1 MEVITSRQ
9 NPRYKEIKKL
19 IDDKKYR
26 QETGCF
32 FVDGVNFVAQAI
44 ENNWDVRQLV
54 YVPNKIDSE
63 FKKMVLTKVPAE
75 KYFPIDESLYKALSS
90 KKDIQGVGAVIQQK
104 VTANTLYSGTG
115 VVLENI
121 ANPGNLGSIARLCA
135 AFDIKNLYT
144 IAPSVEFFHPEA
156 IRASMGAIFH
166 LNLVEFESLTTMKQR
181 LLENNYICIGT
192 SLQED
197 ATDLSSWTTSEV
209 VQNTLIWFGS
219 EARGVSSEAK
229 ELCPTLLRI
238 PMSQAVDSLNVAE
251 SAAIIIYELVIK
263 NSRTQELK
271 TRMKRVWSVYE
282 QNQLRKW
289 KIADIDLDKF
299 GEMPVEYITGHVD
312 FDGLDILVNKDV
324 LIPRVES
331 VLMLTIA
338 EELLANKGEIV
349 FAEIG
354 TGSGAIGMALNK
366 RLKEKGKRIKGVL
379 TDVSE
384 PAVEVARQNYRRLF
398 PDDTN
403 LKIFQSDLMKSIPN
417 ELKFD
422 LILANLPYIPTSR
435 LPHLP
440 ESVKDFEPE
449 IALDGGPDGLTLLK
463 KLLIQAKDRLVADG
477 VLILEMDYS
486 HDISDFVD
494 VTGYQY
500 EIRQDEFGQNR
511 FLLARQGEVN

>member
-9 NPRYKEIKKL
+9 NPRYKEIRKL
-19 IDDKKYR
+19 IEEKKYR

-44 ENNWDVRQLV
+44 ENDWEIEQLV

-63 FKKMVLTKVPAE
+63 FKKVVVAKVSTE
-75 KYFPIDESLYKALSS
+75 KYFPIDGALYQALSS
-90 KKDIQGVGAVIQQK
+90 KNDVQGVGAVIKQK

-135 AFDIKNLYT
+135 AIGIKNLYT

-219 EARGVSSEAK
+219 EARGLSSEAK

-251 SAAIIIYELVIK
+251 SAAIVMYELVIK
-263 NSRTQELK
+263 NSRTQKLK
-271 TRMKRVWSVYE
+271 NSK
-282 QNQLRKW
+282 
-289 KIADIDLDKF
+289 
-299 GEMPVEYITGHVD
+299 
-312 FDGLDILVNKDV
+312 
-324 LIPRVES
+324 
-331 VLMLTIA
+331 
-338 EELLANKGEIV
+338 
-349 FAEIG
+349 
-354 TGSGAIGMALNK
+354 
-366 RLKEKGKRIKGVL
+366 
-379 TDVSE
+379 
-384 PAVEVARQNYRRLF
+384 
-398 PDDTN
+398 
-403 LKIFQSDLMKSIPN
+403 
-417 ELKFD
+417 
-422 LILANLPYIPTSR
+422 
-435 LPHLP
+435 P
-440 ESVKDFEPE
+440 E
-449 IALDGGPDGLTLLK
+449 
-463 KLLIQAKDRLVADG
+463 
-477 VLILEMDYS
+477 
-486 HDISDFVD
+486 
-494 VTGYQY
+494 
-500 EIRQDEFGQNR
+500 
-511 FLLARQGEVN
+511 

>member
-63 FKKMVLTKVPAE
+63 FKKMVLTKVPPE
-75 KYFPIDESLYKALSS
+75 RYFPIDESLYQALSS

-135 AFDIKNLYT
+135 AIGIKNLYT

-219 EARGVSSEAK
+219 EARGLSSEAK

-251 SAAIIIYELVIK
+251 SAAIVMYELVIK
-263 NSRTQELK
+263 NSRTQKLK
-271 TRMKRVWSVYE
+271 NSK
-282 QNQLRKW
+282 
-289 KIADIDLDKF
+289 
-299 GEMPVEYITGHVD
+299 
-312 FDGLDILVNKDV
+312 
-324 LIPRVES
+324 
-331 VLMLTIA
+331 
-338 EELLANKGEIV
+338 
-349 FAEIG
+349 
-354 TGSGAIGMALNK
+354 
-366 RLKEKGKRIKGVL
+366 
-379 TDVSE
+379 
-384 PAVEVARQNYRRLF
+384 
-398 PDDTN
+398 
-403 LKIFQSDLMKSIPN
+403 
-417 ELKFD
+417 
-422 LILANLPYIPTSR
+422 
-435 LPHLP
+435 P
-440 ESVKDFEPE
+440 E
-449 IALDGGPDGLTLLK
+449 
-463 KLLIQAKDRLVADG
+463 
-477 VLILEMDYS
+477 
-486 HDISDFVD
+486 
-494 VTGYQY
+494 
-500 EIRQDEFGQNR
+500 
-511 FLLARQGEVN
+511 